1 MTNKQQTQ
9 KGFTIIEVVLV
20 LAIAA
25 LIFLIV
31 FLAVPALQRSQR
43 DTQRRSDV
51 GRLQAAA
58 SNYAGNHQGTV
69 PTTASVTTTGPSGFV
84 SKYITSIG
92 DKFEDP
98 LKGPYTMTA
107 GVATTAP
114 ASSTT
119 YSSDGQKIWYL
130 AGGRCAADGTLTSG
144 ASTTRAFAIVTVL
157 ENNDLYC
164 TQN

>member
-1 MTNKQQTQ
+1 MTTKQTQ

-58 SNYAGNHQGTV
+58 SNYAGNHQATIPTV
-69 PTTASVTTTGPSGFV
+69 AQMTDTSASGFV
-84 SKYITSIG
+84 SKFMTSTG

-98 LKGPYTMTA
+98 LKGAYTMTA
-107 GVATTAP
+107 GVATTTP
-114 ASSTT
+114 SASVTF
-119 YSSDGQKIWYL
+119 SSDGGKIWYL
-130 AGGRCAADGTLTSG
+130 AGGRCNTDGTLASG
-144 ASTTRAFAIVTVL
+144 ASTTRAFAITTVL
-157 ENNDLYC
+157 ESNDLYC